1 MRTKALGAIVFL
13 GVVLLPGL
21 CFAQS
26 LSGPNQCEGG
36 LGHAV
41 AYFHP
46 GPNKC
51 GSGSGYVGPGDAAVV
66 AGLGNAT
73 DFGSCTYA
81 YNKAYAT
88 GFNPACSLTTSGW
101 KHMHGADR
109 QKWIGRYLGG
119 HSLHRDRT
127 NRHHG
132 RIDGHAILCINDL
145 LR

>member
-36 LGHAV
+36 LGNAV

-81 YNKAYAT
+81 YNRAYAT
-88 GFNPACSLTTSGW
+88 GFNPACSLRR
-101 KHMHGADR
+101 ADGNTCTVLIG
-109 QKWIGRYLGG
+109 KNGLGRYLGG
-119 HSLHRDRT
+119 HSLHRGRT